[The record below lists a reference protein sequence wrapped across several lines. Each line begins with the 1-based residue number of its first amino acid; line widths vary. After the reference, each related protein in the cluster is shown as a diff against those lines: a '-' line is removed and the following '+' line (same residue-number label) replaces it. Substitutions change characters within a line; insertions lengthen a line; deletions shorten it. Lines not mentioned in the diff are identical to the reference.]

1 MSTAEGYMYFLTI
14 VDDHTCVTWIYFLCT
29 KSKVLTLF
37 PEFIQMIETQYKS
50 VVKAVRSDNAPEL
63 KFVDFYKNKGIVS
76 YHFCPET
83 PEQNS
88 VVERKHQHILNVDRA
103 LMFQSHVPLE
113 LRGDCVLTAV
123 FIINLLPTPLLKDK
137 SPFEVF
143 TSKRVDYGGLKVF
156 GCLAYYSTSTKN
168 KHKFQPRSKPCVFLG
183 YPAGYKGYKL
193 LDLDTNTINI
203 SRNVTFHGAIFP
215 YAKNHTEPYEDLFSS
230 APTAELTSAPN
241 SDSPVQETVDVTVE
255 ETPLA
260 DVGLSKAEGKR
271 ISKLHGHLHDYYCNI
286 AESDTEIPY
295 PLSAYTSFASFFED
309 YKAYICVVALYPE
322 PSSFT
327 QAKCFD
333 VWIKAMNDELIAL
346 ESTNT

>member
-113 LRGDCVLTAV
+113 LRGQCVLTAV
-123 FIINLLPTPLLKDK
+123 FIINRLPTHLLKNK
-137 SPFEVF
+137 SPFEVL

-156 GCLAYYSTSTKN
+156 GCLAYYSTSKKN
-168 KHKFQPRSKPCVFLG
+168 RHKFQPRSKPCVFLG

-193 LDLDTNTINI
+193 LDLDTNTIHI
-203 SRNVTFHGAIFP
+203 SRNVTFHEAIFP
-215 YAKNHTEPYEDLFSS
+215 YAKDYTEPYEDLFSS

-241 SDSPVQETVDVTVE
+241 SDSTVQEAVDVKVE